1 MTSINY
7 NYNNH
12 RRKSQVEIE
21 TLHFQTFQTFPS
33 KYVLVILSFLSFV
46 VFNNGLSHTES
57 HRVDTCEKKKTFRLN
72 FFDFFD

>member
-21 TLHFQTFQTFPS
+21 TMHFQTFPS

-46 VFNNGLSHTES
+46 LFNNGLSHIGLTPA
-57 HRVDTCEKKKTFRLN
+57 RKKKTFRLN

>member
-1 MTSINY
+1 MTSINL

-46 VFNNGLSHTES
+46 LFNNGLSHTEQ
-57 HRVDTCEKKKTFRLN
+57 HRVDSCEKITKLSG
-72 FFDFFD
+72 